1 MNPNTFPTKGNLI
14 LAKNSLALATQGYGL
29 MDKKRNILLRELMGL
44 IDQAKVIQSEID
56 STFTAAQKANSEM
69 GIHYVEEIAG
79 SLPVTDDIRIKARS
93 IMGTEIPLV
102 EYTPSKDEKPPY
114 SFYSTSDSLDEARIA
129 FERVKEL
136 TADLATVET
145 SAYRLAE
152 SIKKTQKRANALKN
166 ITIPSY
172 QALVKDITNALEEK
186 DREEFTR
193 LKVIK
198 RSTTK

>member
-14 LAKNSLALATQGYGL
+14 LAKNSLALAVQGYGL
-29 MDKKRNILLRELMGL
+29 MDKKRNILLKELTGL
-44 IDQAKVIQSEID
+44 IGQARSIQSEID
-56 STFTAAQKANSEM
+56 STFTSAYRALQKANIEL
-69 GIHYVEEIAG
+69 GVRFVEEIAD
-79 SLPVTDDIRIKARS
+79 SIPTEDPIRVKARS

-102 EYTPSKDEKPPY
+102 EYTPREKERPPY
-114 SFYSTSDSLDEARIA
+114 SFYSTSDSLDEAC
-129 FERVKEL
+129 
-136 TADLATVET
+136 LASVET

-172 QALVKDITNALEEK
+172 QALVTEITNALEEK

-198 RSTTK
+198 RSAGK

>member
-44 IDQAKVIQSEID
+44 IDQAKAIQSEID
-56 STFTAAQKANSEM
+56 STFTAAYKALQKANIEM

-136 TADLATVET
+136 TADLATVE
-145 SAYRLAE
+145 
-152 SIKKTQKRANALKN
+152 KRANALKN